1 MERHVIVGTAGHID
15 HGKTTLIKALTG
27 RDTDRLKEE
36 KERGITIDLGF
47 TWMDLPDKERVGII
61 DVPGHEKF
69 ISNMTAGVAGMDL
82 VLLVVAADEGVM
94 PQTREH
100 LAILRFLGVENI
112 LVVLNK
118 CDLVDEEW
126 QDMVEQQIKE
136 EFQQFFEAAQKNE
149 PAEDKRENAV
159 NIVRVSAKSGVGI
172 EKLKERIQRC
182 VKKQKEM
189 WKTSSFPR
197 LPVDRVF
204 TVKGS
209 GTVVT
214 GTLLG
219 GEIHTGAQ
227 MMVYPQQTPCRVRGI
242 QVHEKEMSV
251 CEAGQR
257 SALNLVQTE
266 RKQSSDG
273 KFVYRGNVI
282 APEGSMKVSRYV
294 NARLTLLPQS
304 KRSIEYQTRLHFYSG
319 TTEVLCRA
327 VPLSCEK
334 VEPGESAYV
343 QLRLEEEAAFCEGDR
358 FVVRFYSP
366 LETIGGGIIL
376 EMGEQKERRF
386 HDRILQRL
394 EILEKSLCG
403 QEGTQSRESSE
414 AGQNLQEQI
423 HLEKKIMDELE
434 SWLSDHPYRRGM
446 PKSVLF
452 NQISKGKKEKNQKIQ
467 KCLLLLEEHEAVC
480 CRKSDNKVMEL
491 IFPMGYK
498 VKETEAVS
506 EIRRIFCSESVGKM
520 VFFLNRTELET
531 CLASGNHTKK
541 KNENQN
547 RIDLMEILDYL
558 KDEKEIIEIRE
569 DLYTAADTA
578 FKIKTEISKLL
589 CESKVITLSQIK
601 EVFQTSRK
609 NARLIFEYTDRI
621 GLTVKE
627 GAETERTAG
636 KGSVKEQ
643 IRGKRGENE

>member
-403 QEGTQSRESSE
+403 QEGTQSREISE